1 VPASFCVQTFRR
13 TSVTGKIERL
23 WAVIDPYVAAE
34 GIELDDL
41 EIVGKAPGLILRV
54 TLDAE
59 GGVGVD
65 RLAEISRRLSR
76 LLDDEDPVEGSYTL
90 EVSSPGLERKLRRQR
105 HYEKSLGRE
114 VKVKSNSEIAGAH
127 SHRGALVAA
136 GDDSF
141 VVEVDG
147 EKREIAYGEVV
158 SARTVFVWEKAA
170 KPGKR

>member
-1 VPASFCVQTFRR
+1 VQTFRR

-54 TLDAE
+54 TLDAA

-90 EVSSPGLERKLRRQR
+90 EVSSPGLERKLRRRR

-114 VKVKSNSEIAGAH
+114 VKVKSNSEIAGSH
-127 SHRGALVAA
+127 SHRGALVSA
-136 GDDSF
+136 GDDGF

-147 EKREIAYGEVV
+147 EEREIAYGEVV
-158 SARTVFVWEKAA
+158 SARTVFAWEKAA